1 LQQNMPRVL
10 ELNPNH
16 TIIKKLAD
24 RAKGSEATSDSLLQD
39 AAHLL
44 LDQARIADG
53 EVPSDPA
60 SFARRLGSVMESAL

>member
-1 LQQNMPRVL
+1 LRNC
-10 ELNPNH
+10 NPDH
-16 TIIKKLAD
+16 RIIKKLAE
-24 RAKGSEATSDSLLQD
+24 RAKGTESASDHLLKD

-60 SFARRLGSVMESAL
+60 DFVRRLGSVMDSAL